1 MAKFSD
7 VKAVLFDLDGTFAD
21 TAPDMARAIN
31 QVRADKNLAKVPLEK
46 LRPHVSMGARG
57 MVGAAFGFTPED
69 QEFAPLR
76 DQFLVHYERAICI
89 ETTLFNGI
97 PQLVSILEQRGIA
110 WGIVTNK
117 ATRYTLPL
125 AAALGFDITAA
136 CVVCGDTCERAKPHP
151 DPLLHAANLIQI
163 PPENCLYIGDDHRDI
178 QAANAAN
185 MRGVIANYG
194 YLGGSDPATWN
205 AAASINTPMELMALL

>member
-1 MAKFSD
+1 MAKFAD

-31 QVRADKNLAKVPLEK
+31 QVRVDKNLAKVPLEK

-57 MVGAAFGFTPED
+57 MVSAAFGFTPED

-76 DQFLVHYERAICI
+76 DQFLTHFERAICI

-97 PQLVSILEQRGIA
+97 PQLVFKLEQRGIA

-136 CVVCGDTCERAKPHP
+136 
-151 DPLLHAANLIQI
+151 
-163 PPENCLYIGDDHRDI
+163 
-178 QAANAAN
+178 
-185 MRGVIANYG
+185 
-194 YLGGSDPATWN
+194 
-205 AAASINTPMELMALL
+205 

>member
-1 MAKFSD
+1 MFSG
-7 VKAVLFDLDGTFAD
+7 VQAVLFDLDGTFAD

-31 QVRADKNLAKVPLEK
+31 QVRAEKHLAKVPLEK

-69 QEFAPLR
+69 KEFAPLR
-76 DQFLVHYERAICI
+76 DQFLSHYERSICI
-89 ETTLFNGI
+89 ETILFNGI

-125 AAALGFDITAA
+125 AKALGFDITAA
-136 CVVCGDTCERAKPHP
+136 CVVCGDTPTRRQSHPNRTGKLFIRRRRSPRYSGRQFSQHARRGCELRLSRWQRSRHVERCCI
-151 DPLLHAANLIQI
+151 DQRTDGIN
-163 PPENCLYIGDDHRDI
+163 
-178 QAANAAN
+178 
-185 MRGVIANYG
+185 GV
-194 YLGGSDPATWN
+194 
-205 AAASINTPMELMALL
+205 ALVRT

>member
-1 MAKFSD
+1 MAKFTN

-69 QEFAPLR
+69 KEFAPLR
-76 DQFLVHYERAICI
+76 DQFLVHYARAICI
-89 ETTLFNGI
+89 ETTLFHGI
-97 PQLVSILEQRGIA
+97 PQLVSILEQRGII

-117 ATRYTLPL
+117 ATRYTMPL
-125 AAALGFDITAA
+125 VRALSFDITAA
-136 CVVCGDTCERAKPHP
+136 CVVCGDTCDRAKPHP

-163 PPENCLYIGDDHRDI
+163 APENCLYIGDDLRDI
-178 QAANAAN
+178 QAANSAN
-185 MRGVIANYG
+185 MRGVVANYG
-194 YLGGSDPATWN
+194 YLGGSDPSTWN
-205 AAASINTPMELMALL
+205 AAASINAPMELIELI